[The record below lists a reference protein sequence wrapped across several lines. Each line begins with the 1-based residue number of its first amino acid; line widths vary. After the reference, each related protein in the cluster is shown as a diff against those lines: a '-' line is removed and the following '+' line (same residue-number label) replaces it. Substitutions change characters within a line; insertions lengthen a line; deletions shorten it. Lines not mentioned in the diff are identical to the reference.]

1 MRVEPGYL
9 TDSDRWEQR
18 AQGADP
24 PGWGVAPPT
33 TLAMAPP
40 TTLAMA
46 PPPARPAAHLYS
58 RVVSFQLLA

>member
-40 TTLAMA
+40 
-46 PPPARPAAHLYS
+46 PARPAAHLYS
-58 RVVSFQLLA
+58 CVVSFQLLA